1 MKENSPDCYGK
12 FEAGKKACVKCV
24 YNKSCAY
31 CKATENMVESRSRL
45 ASFEQIE
52 NWKRDVADYD
62 HIPGTS
68 RPESNDI
75 LTVLSRF
82 FRYIL
87 DLDDYSLGIIREVIA
102 PTENGTP
109 CTVSQLGRLHGC
121 SRQAMHR
128 KLLDMIAKHPELA
141 LLFREIMFKLPRAR
155 RIFLRNR
162 AATAACGAEI

>member
-45 ASFEQIE
+45 ASFEQME
-52 NWKRDVADYD
+52 NWKREVADYD

-68 RPESNDI
+68 RPESNGI

-128 KLLDMIAKHPELA
+128 KMLYMISRHPELA
-141 LLFREIMFKLPRAR
+141 SLLKSTMYKLSSSRQM
-155 RIFLRNR
+155 FLRRKQNS
-162 AATAACGAEI
+162 AAAR